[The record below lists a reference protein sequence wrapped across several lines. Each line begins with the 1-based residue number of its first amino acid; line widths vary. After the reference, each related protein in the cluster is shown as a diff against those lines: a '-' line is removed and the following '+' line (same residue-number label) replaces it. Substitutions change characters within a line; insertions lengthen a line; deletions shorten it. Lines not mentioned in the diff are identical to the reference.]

1 MDEQENKDNTS
12 SEEHAEGCD
21 QEGKDPPMLRL
32 RLIAF
37 LVIAMLWFGVLLV
50 GKNFVVQLLVKLAVK
65 VLYASG
71 ESRENLKQLM
81 GEEIDMAFA
90 TKGFEEA
97 RLGLAASELPVHQN
111 PSRES
116 WVGLIPRSACEVG
129 VAEVGVDEVGAC
141 EVGAVEVGA
150 VEVGAREVGA
160 VEVSAVEVGAA
171 ESGAAESGADEV
183 GPSQIEAGEVGPWP
197 GDPGGVEVEV
207 EAECPIHG
215 SEEESALGVFPPLA
229 PRQRVDTRRC
239 S

>member
-116 WVGLIPRSACEVG
+116 WVGLIPESA
-129 VAEVGVDEVGAC
+129 AEVGIAD
-141 EVGAVEVGA
+141 VGAVEVGA
-150 VEVGAREVGA
+150 VEVGAAEVG
-160 VEVSAVEVGAA
+160 VEEDGAA
-171 ESGAAESGADEV
+171 EVGFLEV
-183 GPSQIEAGEVGPWP
+183 RSRLC
-197 GDPGGVEVEV
+197 DPGGVWVEV
-207 EAECPIHG
+207 GSECPIHG
-215 SEEESALGVFPPLA
+215 SEEESALDVFPPLA
-229 PRQRVDTRRC
+229 SRQRVDRRRC
-239 S
+239 P